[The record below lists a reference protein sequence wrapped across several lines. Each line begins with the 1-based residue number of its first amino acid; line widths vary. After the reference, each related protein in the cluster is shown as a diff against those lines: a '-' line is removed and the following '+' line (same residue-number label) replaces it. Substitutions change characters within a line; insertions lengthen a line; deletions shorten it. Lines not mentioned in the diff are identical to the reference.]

1 MYAYDLKKQNKN
13 KDWKDFFFSCKFY
26 YYSHLC
32 CAEFPCTLGACCFSM
47 MRLVWC
53 VCVCVCKYCP
63 LGYLCARLQSLTPTF
78 RAVEVF
84 IRDKYERKKYY
95 NKEASATAQV
105 SINNTVCVLQFEC
118 MLLLWFH
125 AALPQLEAI
134 SCNLSVSGCL
144 VALWLMC
151 LRQKAT

>member
-1 MYAYDLKKQNKN
+1 MKRLFLLLQVLLLLPPLLCRIPVYTRCMLFLYDA
-13 KDWKDFFFSCKFY
+13 S
-26 YYSHLC
+26 
-32 CAEFPCTLGACCFSM
+32 
-47 MRLVWC
+47 RV

-144 VALWLMC
+144 VAL
-151 LRQKAT
+151 